1 MLVRY
6 DFLMSPHTIL
16 VYTLEGDYICQARD
30 REHYRIAYGV
40 HPAASILGRDEDVR
54 ELEESIAMKGRQEN
68 TTFSGFRGMLEL
80 VKAEMGERED
90 SKKLKERMSL
100 KKPAPKPKAV
110 TAAEKS
116 EIEDAKAR
124 ARQEMVSSQGYEP
137 SFTRRFRDE
146 KERYE
151 YLFAL
156 RYERKIELVPQDTAW
171 MEAFE
176 KTPTFIRNFKAQY
189 DARLEII
196 AIREERAAI

>member
-1 MLVRY
+1 
-6 DFLMSPHTIL
+6 
-16 VYTLEGDYICQARD
+16 
-30 REHYRIAYGV
+30 
-40 HPAASILGRDEDVR
+40 
-54 ELEESIAMKGRQEN
+54 MKR
-68 TTFSGFRGMLEL
+68 
-80 VKAEMGERED
+80 
-90 SKKLKERMSL
+90 
-100 KKPAPKPKAV
+100 PAPKPKAV

-124 ARQEMVSSQGYEP
+124 VRQEMASPQGYEP

-151 YLFAL
+151 YLFVL

-171 MEAFE
+171 MEVFE
-176 KTPTFIRNFKAQY
+176 QMPTFIRNFKAQY